1 MAVVLF
7 QIVVSQVL
15 AIVSLA
21 GKEHQHAIWGGLF
34 HHVFPMIAKV
44 WSRETCDPICII
56 IYACCDESPELVSES
71 LWGSR
76 VAYCD

>member
-44 WSRETCDPICII
+44 RSRETCDPICI

>member
-1 MAVVLF
+1 M
-7 QIVVSQVL
+7 VSQVL

-21 GKEHQHAIWGGLF
+21 GKEHQQAIWGGLF

-44 WSRETCDPICII
+44 RSRETCDPICII

-71 LWGSR
+71 LWRSR